1 MMERQAILS
10 EILVA
15 LLPLRVQLSIL
26 GELFITLEQVV
37 GKDSLNDLF
46 A

>member
-15 LLPLRVQLSIL
+15 LLPLRVQLSVQ
-26 GELFITLEQVV
+26 GELLITLEQVV
-37 GKDSLNDLF
+37 GKDALNDLF